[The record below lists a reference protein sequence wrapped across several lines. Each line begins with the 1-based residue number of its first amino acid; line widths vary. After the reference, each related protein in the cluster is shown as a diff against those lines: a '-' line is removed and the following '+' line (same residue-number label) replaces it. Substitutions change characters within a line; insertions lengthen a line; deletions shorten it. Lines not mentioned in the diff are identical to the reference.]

1 MAQNK
6 GVLAATSGLP
16 VSELSKARVQPGSA
30 LWQRL
35 LQLAVPSCD
44 ALDAARAASVLITL
58 AGDSFVAALGLAGVS
73 ILRADLVPRI
83 KEGEDLGWL
92 RHIIGLAE
100 DNEAG
105 ALLLAAAEEVRAPC
119 GKHPVSPGRRC
130 CLSLPCPAQQ
140 MIPSGLQLPFL
151 QTRLRSPFCYRNS
164 APRRRT
170 LHRPTGSRRFCLPL
184 SPFCC
189 FAVGEP

>member
-1 MAQNK
+1 MGFQQRRQQQRRCWRQHQCGEQQPRRRQRWCREQHTAAGSGSSNATYLFNAATVAQNK
-6 GVLAATSGLP
+6 GALAATSGLP

-44 ALDAARAASVLITL
+44 ALDAARAAPMLITL
-58 AGDSFVAALGLAGVS
+58 AGDSFVAALGLAGVN

-105 ALLLAAAEEVRAPC
+105 ALLLAAAEELGARC
-119 GKHPVSPGRRC
+119 GSSDLSHGRPE
-130 CLSLPCPAQQ
+130 SWK
-140 MIPSGLQLPFL
+140 
-151 QTRLRSPFCYRNS
+151 T
-164 APRRRT
+164 
-170 LHRPTGSRRFCLPL
+170 
-184 SPFCC
+184 
-189 FAVGEP
+189 

>member
-1 MAQNK
+1 MAKNK
-6 GVLAATSGLP
+6 GLLAATSGLA

-105 ALLLAAAEEVRAPC
+105 ACCWLLQ
-119 GKHPVSPGRRC
+119 RRC
-130 CLSLPCPAQQ
+130 ARPVASTLCLLGENAVCPCLA
-140 MIPSGLQLPFL
+140 L
-151 QTRLRSPFCYRNS
+151 
-164 APRRRT
+164 
-170 LHRPTGSRRFCLPL
+170 L
-184 SPFCC
+184 SK
-189 FAVGEP
+189 